1 MTSLKYVL
9 MSMIEWA
16 WQDNNLYTYWLVYS
30 ILCIPAVFL
39 ILAIFPQRLL
49 STWYYNAA
57 FFYIM
62 SATLFVLGLLIAF
75 IIVFFLHYLNIAVK
89 EKETVR
95 TAEYPD
101 YQHSPVVNH
110 SVYGEGFGFKVTTND
125 TLPKAMRQKMLVAI
139 NQFSSSHVNKINS
152 VVLGDDVDDM
162 RLYAKSL
169 IEKQERKISHLIKY
183 FTEKIEI
190 STNKK
195 LIAFYKKQKALV
207 LWEQVYNY
215 LVNNES
221 LFAVLIKIKALAYEA
236 LDVLPNDMELPL
248 LLARIALRYHELDEA
263 KKWLRR
269 CETNGTP
276 EYKIISYIAEINYAQ
291 RHFSGI
297 KKTLSSE
304 HIKGIIGLQPIVS
317 FWTSHD

>member
-1 MTSLKYVL
+1 
-9 MSMIEWA
+9 MSIINGTL
-16 WQDNNLYTYWLVYS
+16 QDSSLYTYWLAYS
-30 ILCIPAVFL
+30 IICIPVVFL
-39 ILAIFPQRLL
+39 LLILFPQRFK
-49 STWYYNAA
+49 SAWYYNAA
-57 FFYIM
+57 FFYVM
-62 SATLFVLGLLIAF
+62 SAALFIVGLFITCI
-75 IIVFFLHYLNIAVK
+75 IIVFLYCLKITAK
-89 EKETVR
+89 EKDNVR

-101 YQHSPVVNH
+101 YQHSQVVNN

-125 TLPKAMRQKMLVAI
+125 ALPKAMRQKMLVAI

-183 FTEKIEI
+183 FTAKMEAT
-190 STNKK
+190 SDKK
-195 LIAFYKKQKALV
+195 LIAFYKKQKALA

-215 LVNNES
+215 LVNNEG
-221 LFAVLIKIKALAYEA
+221 LLAVLIKIKTLAYEA
-236 LDVLPNDMELPL
+236 LDSLPNDMELPL
-248 LLARIALRYHELDEA
+248 LLARIALRNHELDEA
-263 KKWLRR
+263 KKWLRV
-269 CETNGTP
+269 CEKNGTP
-276 EYKIISYIAEINYAQ
+276 EYKVISYIAEINYLQ

-317 FWTSHD
+317 FWTHHD